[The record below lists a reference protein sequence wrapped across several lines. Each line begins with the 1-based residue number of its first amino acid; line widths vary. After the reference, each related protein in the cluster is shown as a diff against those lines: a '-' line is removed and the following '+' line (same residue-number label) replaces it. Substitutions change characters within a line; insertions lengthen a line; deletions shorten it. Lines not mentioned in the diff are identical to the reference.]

1 MIQQKKSEETEA
13 APVVVEVTVHCL
25 EGPQFNVKGP
35 QKALLDWGVGI
46 KYVKQE

>member
-1 MIQQKKSEETEA
+1 MTQQNFFEETGA

-46 KYVKQE
+46 K